1 MPFGLTNAPSTFQAV
16 MNDLFRPHLCRFILV
31 FFDDILIYSPTIE
44 QHLQHLLITP
54 KLLRDNHFFANASK
68 CSFGKSNMS
77 FLGHGVS
84 ARGIE
89 VDQDKIRAVQ
99 DWPVPTNVKELHGFL
114 GLTGYYRRFVQ
125 HYGAIAKPLTNLT
138 KKNAFQWSS
147 VVDQAFQ

>member
-1 MPFGLTNAPSTFQAV
+1 
-16 MNDLFRPHLCRFILV
+16 
-31 FFDDILIYSPTIE
+31 
-44 QHLQHLLITP
+44 
-54 KLLRDNHFFANASK
+54 
-68 CSFGKSNMS
+68 MS